1 MLVSAVEQSESAVCV
16 HICPLPLEP
25 PSQPRLHPT
34 PLSHHRSPSWVP
46 VLYGSFPLTI
56 YFTHGSVYVWAS
68 LVAQMVKNL
77 LAMQETWVQF
87 LGQEGPLEEKMATHS
102 SILAWRIPWTE
113 EPGGLQSMGW
123 QRVESNWA
131 TNSFSIH
138 MSVVLSP
145 FVPSSPPLTVS
156 IWMDLESVIQSEEN
170 QRKISCINTYIWNLE
185 KWSRWTYL
193 QGRNREMQA

>member
-1 MLVSAVEQSESAVCV
+1 MYIYVPSLLSLPPNPAS
-16 HICPLPLEP
+16 IPPLWVITSHQAEP
-25 PSQPRLHPT
+25 PA
-34 PLSHHRSPSWVP
+34 
-46 VLYGSFPLTI
+46 LYGSFPLTI

-68 LVAQMVKNL
+68 LEAQMVKNL

-156 IWMDLESVIQSEEN
+156 IWVDLESVIQSEEN

-193 QGRNREMQA
+193 QGRSRETQT

>member
-1 MLVSAVEQSESAVCV
+1 MTAMSQSLDLLFYPLQRGKIERVPGVGREQGDLEIHTSFFITGISLLYNVVLVSAVEQSESAVCV

-34 PLSHHRSPSWVP
+34 PLSHHRPPSWVP

-87 LGQEGPLEEKMATHS
+87 LGQEDPLEEKMATHS

-138 MSVVLSP
+138 M
-145 FVPSSPPLTVS
+145 
-156 IWMDLESVIQSEEN
+156 
-170 QRKISCINTYIWNLE
+170 
-185 KWSRWTYL
+185 
-193 QGRNREMQA
+193 